1 MVKKENLWIENCG
14 CGNIDQGQLKSA
26 YYVVTHEALLT
37 WASANANELMSNV
50 LWVGSALFSILTR
63 LLRF

>member
-14 CGNIDQGQLKSA
+14 CGNIDQRQLKSA
-26 YYVVTHEALLT
+26 YYVVTDEALCT

-50 LWVGSALFSILTR
+50 L
-63 LLRF
+63 